1 MHLESRAHRRR
12 ESASRRTNMDALPDE
27 LVERLFFFLRRDSDL
42 QQLMAMHAV
51 SRRLKRLLLAREP
64 HVRERQPVKVAFKRL
79 NASNA
84 VSALVTAF

>member
-12 ESASRRTNMDALPDE
+12 ESAARRTNMDALPDE

-42 QQLMAMHAV
+42 QQLMAMHGEAQEL
-51 SRRLKRLLLAREP
+51 RGGDARES
-64 HVRERQPVKVAFKRL
+64 HVCERQPVKVAFKRL